1 SEACDMLQALAD
13 KDFEGKVLPFAQR
26 DSLVIGAVQE
36 RAEKLGIALL
46 PPLLMPFS
54 NEGLRESLA
63 TLLPEQSSGPLVD
76 MAQAVGEGWLE
87 LWYQP
92 KIDARA
98 LVMRGAEALLRVRHP
113 AWGIVPPTYFAPD
126 DDSRS
131 GTVSDSV
138 VRLAVEDW
146 YRFFAQSGQVEIAIN
161 LPIAFLNDR
170 ESINC
175 LCKQLPNHAAFEGLS
190 SRSVDLN
197 SCAIWIRR
205 WRLRDGYVFARSP
218 LRSTTPNRNG
228 SRLPSY
234 PTFPLSSSKSA
245 GNLSPDA

>member
-1 SEACDMLQALAD
+1 MHEPATRRATPLLCVTDGKEHLHRFLREALSEFRFVIQECGEVAELSAALDARAPDLVVLGLTAGASEACDMLKALAD

-26 DSLVIGAVQE
+26 DSLVVGAVQE

-63 TLLPEQSSGPLVD
+63 TFLPEQSSGPLVD
-76 MAQAVGEGWLE
+76 MAEAVREDWLE

-98 LVMRGAEALLRVRHP
+98 RVMRGAEALLRVRHP
-113 AWGIVPPTYFAPD
+113 AWRIVPPTYFAPD
-126 DDSRS
+126 DYSRS

-146 YRFFAQSGQVEIAIN
+146 YWFFA
-161 LPIAFLNDR
+161 
-170 ESINC
+170 
-175 LCKQLPNHAAFEGLS
+175 
-190 SRSVDLN
+190 
-197 SCAIWIRR
+197 
-205 WRLRDGYVFARSP
+205 
-218 LRSTTPNRNG
+218 
-228 SRLPSY
+228 
-234 PTFPLSSSKSA
+234 
-245 GNLSPDA
+245 